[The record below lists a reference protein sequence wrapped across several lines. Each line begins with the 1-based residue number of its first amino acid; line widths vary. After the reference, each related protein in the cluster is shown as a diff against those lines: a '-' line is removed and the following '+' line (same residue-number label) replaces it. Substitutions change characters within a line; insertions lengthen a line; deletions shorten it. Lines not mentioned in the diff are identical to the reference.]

1 MPSAFGTFKA
11 FTQTCTS
18 ASTSVTFDF
27 AGAYDSYLLLV
38 PSMPSGSN
46 IQFRV
51 SDSISG
57 TYRTLFE
64 DQETRTQT
72 ASAPVAWYL
81 PSSVSNCAI
90 QVPHLGQYAQ
100 LVLTTATTS
109 VGGNAYP
116 FTICCS
122 TI

>member
-1 MPSAFGTFKA
+1 MPSAMGTFKA
-11 FTQTCTS
+11 FTKTCTS

-27 AGAYDSYLLLV
+27 AGAYDSYMLLV

-46 IQFRV
+46 IQFRI

-57 TYRTLFE
+57 TYRTLFDE
-64 DQETRTQT
+64 DQET
-72 ASAPVAWYL
+72 WYL

-109 VGGNAYP
+109 VGGNAYE
-116 FTICCS
+116 FKICCS
-122 TI
+122 SV